1 MSFAVE
7 KMKGSKKQR
16 DEFLEMISHE
26 LKNPLTPIKIY
37 ASALMKPKAFGE
49 LNQKQREAVDAIH
62 FNALRLERLIGDLFD
77 AQSFRRFYR
86 RNI

>member
-1 MSFAVE
+1 MSFAFE
-7 KMKGSKKQR
+7 KMKESKKQR
-16 DEFLEMISHE
+16 DEFLAMISHE

-37 ASALMKPKAFGE
+37 ASVLMKPKVFGE
-49 LNQKQREAVDAIH
+49 LNQKQREAVESIH